1 MLALLASLV
10 VFAASETATPPPV
23 PLIPDPEV
31 PRYLNTAER
40 AEWGRAVRQVE
51 LGQARVQQ
59 GTSIM
64 NAPRIESK
72 GAFAE
77 TAEQVKARAQKIIDE
92 GRSQLA
98 QAQPSIAR
106 LRNVA
111 GTRYLEATK
120 TVNLSLDLP
129 QTKWD
134 YSLTLAAVRFQKIA
148 RDQGFQQQHIVGA
161 ITVLEGSKPLPTPA
175 LTEQLRAAWNK
186 ADPKALSPLPPGM
199 LSYGGFMSGGNGNSP
214 TQPRQWAQIWAEVYP
229 LTADNSASLLFVRMS
244 DWVTHRV
251 IASEVY
257 LTTTGPADT
266 FPKVYTATLSLKD
279 EKSFIPRLA
288 GSGDWVLGYDRSGSA
303 LGSALMRHLCVRVG
317 NIGVSANE
325 ILLDVTPPPP
335 SDPERARVL
344 ELELANIKA
353 STKASWIVTTDGG
366 SNLVKS
372 FKVAS
377 VAVGADKTDVGQL
390 VLKLEEPAKPAG
402 K

>member
-1 MLALLASLV
+1 MLALFASLV
-10 VFAASETATPPPV
+10 VFAAGETAPPPPV

-31 PRYLNTAER
+31 PRYLNTPER

-59 GTSIM
+59 GMSIM
-64 NAPRIESK
+64 AAPRLESK

-92 GRSQLA
+92 GRNQLN
-98 QAQPSIAR
+98 QAQPSLTR

-111 GTRYLEATK
+111 GTRYLEVTK
-120 TVNLSLDLP
+120 TVNLNNDLP
-129 QTKWD
+129 QTLWN
-134 YSLTLAAVRFQKIA
+134 YSLTLSAVRLQKIA
-148 RDQGFQQQHIVGA
+148 RDQGFKQQHLVGA
-161 ITVLEGSKPLPTPA
+161 ITILEGNKPLRTNA

-186 ADPKALSPLPPGM
+186 ADPKALSPAPANGYAG
-199 LSYGGFMSGGNGNSP
+199 SWSGGSAP
-214 TQPRQWAQIWAEVYP
+214 SQPRQSALIWAEVYP
-229 LTADNSASLLFVRMS
+229 LTADNSASLLFVRMA
-244 DWVTHRV
+244 DAWTNRV

-257 LTTTGPADT
+257 LTTTGPADA
-266 FPKVYTATLSLKD
+266 FPKVYTGSISLKD

-288 GSGDWVLGYDRSGSA
+288 GSGDWVLSYDRSSSP
-303 LGSALMRHLCVRVG
+303 LGIALMRHLCVRVG
-317 NIGVSANE
+317 NIGVSSAE
-325 ILLDVTPPPP
+325 ILPDVVGEASPATP
-335 SDPERARVL
+335 A
-344 ELELANIKA
+344 AA
-353 STKASWIVTTDGG
+353 AASWIVTTDGG

-377 VAVGADKTDVGQL
+377 VAPGAEKTDVGQL

>member
-1 MLALLASLV
+1 MLALFASLV
-10 VFAASETATPPPV
+10 VFAAGETTPPPPV

-31 PRYLNTAER
+31 PRYLNTPER

-64 NAPRIESK
+64 NAPRLESK

-92 GRSQLA
+92 GRAQLA
-98 QAQPSIAR
+98 QAQPSLTR

-111 GTRYLEATK
+111 GTRYLEVTK

-129 QTKWD
+129 QTKWEN
-134 YSLTLAAVRFQKIA
+134 SLIQAAIRFQKIA

-161 ITVLEGSKPLPTPA
+161 ITVLEGNPPLRTNA
-175 LTEQLRAAWNK
+175 LTEQLRAAWSK
-186 ADPKALSPLPPGM
+186 ADAKALSPAPA
-199 LSYGGFMSGGNGNSP
+199 NGYATFTPAVS
-214 TQPRQWAQIWAEVYP
+214 QPRQVALIWAEVYP
-229 LTADNSASLLFVRMS
+229 LTVDNSASLLFVRMS
-244 DWVTHRV
+244 DAVTHRV
-251 IASEVY
+251 VASEVF
-257 LTTTGPADT
+257 LTTTGPAPT
-266 FPKVYTATLSLKD
+266 FAKVYTGSLSLKD

-288 GSGDWVLGYDRSGSA
+288 GSGDWVLGYDRASSP
-303 LGSALMRHLCVRVG
+303 LGAALMRHLCVRVG
-317 NIGVSANE
+317 NIGVGS
-325 ILLDVTPPPP
+325 LDTLADVVGGGVVN
-335 SDPERARVL
+335 PEPA
-344 ELELANIKA
+344 
-353 STKASWIVTTDGG
+353 KASWIVTIDGG

-377 VAVGADKTDVGQL
+377 AAAGAEKTEVGQL

>member
-1 MLALLASLV
+1 MLALFASLV
-10 VFAASETATPPPV
+10 VFAAGETAPPPPV

-31 PRYLNTAER
+31 PRYLNTPER

-59 GTSIM
+59 GMSIM
-64 NAPRIESK
+64 AAPRLESK

-92 GRSQLA
+92 GRNQLN
-98 QAQPSIAR
+98 QAQPSLTR

-111 GTRYLEATK
+111 GTRYLEVTK
-120 TVNLSLDLP
+120 TVNLNNDLP
-129 QTKWD
+129 QTLWN
-134 YSLTLAAVRFQKIA
+134 YSLTLSAVRLQKIA
-148 RDQGFQQQHIVGA
+148 RDQGFKQQHLVGA
-161 ITVLEGSKPLPTPA
+161 ITILEGNKPLRTNA

-186 ADPKALSPLPPGM
+186 ADPKALSPAPA
-199 LSYGGFMSGGNGNSP
+199 NGYAGSWSTGSAP
-214 TQPRQWAQIWAEVYP
+214 SQPRQFAFIWAEVYP
-229 LTADNSASLLFVRMS
+229 LTADNSASLLFVRMA
-244 DWVTHRV
+244 DAWTNRV

-257 LTTTGPADT
+257 LTTTGPADA
-266 FPKVYTATLSLKD
+266 FPKVYTGSISLKD

-288 GSGDWVLGYDRSGSA
+288 GSGDWVLSYDRSSSP
-303 LGSALMRHLCVRVG
+303 LGIALMRHLCVRVG
-317 NIGVSANE
+317 NIGVSSAE
-325 ILLDVTPPPP
+325 ILPDVVGEASPATP
-335 SDPERARVL
+335 A
-344 ELELANIKA
+344 AA
-353 STKASWIVTTDGG
+353 AASWIVTTDGG

-377 VAVGADKTDVGQL
+377 VAPGAEKTDVGQL

>member
-1 MLALLASLV
+1 MLALFASLV
-10 VFAASETATPPPV
+10 VFAAGETAPPPPV

-31 PRYLNTAER
+31 PRYLNTPER

-59 GTSIM
+59 GMSIM
-64 NAPRIESK
+64 AAPRLESK

-92 GRSQLA
+92 GRNQLN
-98 QAQPSIAR
+98 QAQPSLTR

-111 GTRYLEATK
+111 GTRYLEVTK
-120 TVNLSLDLP
+120 TVNLNNDLP
-129 QTKWD
+129 QTLWN
-134 YSLTLAAVRFQKIA
+134 YSLTLSAVRLQKIA
-148 RDQGFQQQHIVGA
+148 RDQGFKQQHLVGA
-161 ITVLEGSKPLPTPA
+161 ITILEGNKPLRTNA

-186 ADPKALSPLPPGM
+186 ADPKALSPAPA
-199 LSYGGFMSGGNGNSP
+199 NGYAGSWSTGSAP
-214 TQPRQWAQIWAEVYP
+214 SQPRQFAFIWAEVYP
-229 LTADNSASLLFVRMS
+229 LTADNSASLLFVRMA
-244 DWVTHRV
+244 DAWTNRV

-257 LTTTGPADT
+257 LTTTGPADA
-266 FPKVYTATLSLKD
+266 FPKVYTGSISLKD

-288 GSGDWVLGYDRSGSA
+288 GSGDWVLSYDRSSSP
-303 LGSALMRHLCVRVG
+303 LGTALMRHLCVRVG
-317 NIGVSANE
+317 NIGVSSAE
-325 ILLDVTPPPP
+325 ILPDVAGEASPATP
-335 SDPERARVL
+335 A
-344 ELELANIKA
+344 AA
-353 STKASWIVTTDGG
+353 AASWIVTTDGG

-377 VAVGADKTDVGQL
+377 VAPGAEKTDVGQL

>member
-1 MLALLASLV
+1 MLALFASLV
-10 VFAASETATPPPV
+10 VFAAGETATPPPV

-31 PRYLNTAER
+31 PRYLNTPER
-40 AEWGRAVRQVE
+40 AEWGRAVRQIE

-59 GTSIM
+59 GMSIM
-64 NAPRIESK
+64 AAPRLESK

-92 GRSQLA
+92 GRAQLA
-98 QAQPSIAR
+98 QAQPSLTR

-111 GTRYLEATK
+111 GTRYLEVTK

-129 QTKWD
+129 QTLWN
-134 YSLTLAAVRFQKIA
+134 YSLTLSAVRLQKIA
-148 RDQGFQQQHIVGA
+148 RDQGFKQQHLVGA
-161 ITVLEGSKPLPTPA
+161 ITILEGNKPLRTNA

-186 ADPKALSPLPPGM
+186 ADPKALSPAPA
-199 LSYGGFMSGGNGNSP
+199 NGYAGSWSTGSAP
-214 TQPRQWAQIWAEVYP
+214 SQPRQFAFIWAEVYP
-229 LTADNSASLLFVRMS
+229 LTADNSASLLFVRMA
-244 DWVTHRV
+244 DAWTKRV

-257 LTTTGPADT
+257 LTTTGPADA
-266 FPKVYTATLSLKD
+266 FPKVYTGSISLKD

-288 GSGDWVLGYDRSGSA
+288 GSGDWVLSYDRSSSP
-303 LGSALMRHLCVRVG
+303 LGTALMRHLCVRVG
-317 NIGVSANE
+317 NIGVSSAE
-325 ILLDVTPPPP
+325 FLPDVVGEASPATP
-335 SDPERARVL
+335 A
-344 ELELANIKA
+344 AA
-353 STKASWIVTTDGG
+353 AASWIVTTDGA

-377 VAVGADKTDVGQL
+377 AAPGADKTEVGQL

>member
-1 MLALLASLV
+1 MLALFASLV
-10 VFAASETATPPPV
+10 VFAASETAAPPPV

-77 TAEQVKARAQKIIDE
+77 TAEQVKTRAQKIIDE
-92 GRSQLA
+92 GRNQLA
-98 QAQPSIAR
+98 QAQPSIIR

-111 GTRYLEATK
+111 GTRYLEVTK

-161 ITVLEGSKPLPTPA
+161 ITVLEGSKPLRTPA

-199 LSYGGFMSGGNGNSP
+199 ANYSSFSFMSGGAGNSP

-303 LGSALMRHLCVRVG
+303 LGAALLRHLCVRVG
-317 NIGVSANE
+317 NIGVDSRE
-325 ILLDVTPPPP
+325 VVLDVVPVPP
-335 SDPERARVL
+335 SVTER
-344 ELELANIKA
+344 EQQLALADLKA
-353 STKASWIVTTDGG
+353 SAKASWIVTTEGG

-377 VAVGADKTDVGQL
+377 VAPGADKTDVGQL

>member
-1 MLALLASLV
+1 MLALFASLV
-10 VFAASETATPPPV
+10 VFAAGETTPPPPV

-31 PRYLNTAER
+31 PRYLNTPER

-64 NAPRIESK
+64 NAPRLESK

-92 GRSQLA
+92 GRAQLA
-98 QAQPSIAR
+98 QAQPSLTR

-111 GTRYLEATK
+111 GTRYLEVTK

-129 QTKWD
+129 QTKWEN
-134 YSLTLAAVRFQKIA
+134 SLIQAAIRFQKIA

-161 ITVLEGSKPLPTPA
+161 ITVLEGNPPLRTNA
-175 LTEQLRAAWNK
+175 LTEQLRAAWSK
-186 ADPKALSPLPPGM
+186 ADAKALSPAPA
-199 LSYGGFMSGGNGNSP
+199 NGYATFTPAVS
-214 TQPRQWAQIWAEVYP
+214 QPRQVALIWAEVYP
-229 LTADNSASLLFVRMS
+229 LTVDNSASLLFVRMS
-244 DWVTHRV
+244 DAVTHRV
-251 IASEVY
+251 VASEVF
-257 LTTTGPADT
+257 LTTTGPAPT
-266 FPKVYTATLSLKD
+266 FAKVYTGSLSLKD

-288 GSGDWVLGYDRSGSA
+288 GSGDWVLGYDRASSP
-303 LGSALMRHLCVRVG
+303 LGAALMRHLCVRVG
-317 NIGVSANE
+317 NIGVGS
-325 ILLDVTPPPP
+325 LDTLADVVGGGVVN
-335 SDPERARVL
+335 PEPA
-344 ELELANIKA
+344 
-353 STKASWIVTTDGG
+353 KASWIVTTDGG

-377 VAVGADKTDVGQL
+377 AAAGAEKTEVGQL

>member
-1 MLALLASLV
+1 MLALFASLV
-10 VFAASETATPPPV
+10 VFAAGETTPPPPV

-31 PRYLNTAER
+31 PRYLNTPER

-64 NAPRIESK
+64 NAPRLESK

-92 GRSQLA
+92 GRAQLA
-98 QAQPSIAR
+98 QAQPSLTR

-111 GTRYLEATK
+111 GTRYLEVTK

-129 QTKWD
+129 QTKWEN
-134 YSLTLAAVRFQKIA
+134 SLIQAAIRFQKIA

-161 ITVLEGSKPLPTPA
+161 ITVLEGNPPLRTNA
-175 LTEQLRAAWNK
+175 LTEQLRAAWSK
-186 ADPKALSPLPPGM
+186 ADAKALSPAPANG
-199 LSYGGFMSGGNGNSP
+199 YGTFTPAVS
-214 TQPRQWAQIWAEVYP
+214 QPRQVALIWAEVYP
-229 LTADNSASLLFVRMS
+229 LTVDNSASLLFVRMS
-244 DWVTHRV
+244 DAVTHRV
-251 IASEVY
+251 VASEVF
-257 LTTTGPADT
+257 LTTTGPAPT
-266 FPKVYTATLSLKD
+266 FAKVYTGSLSLKD

-288 GSGDWVLGYDRSGSA
+288 GSGDWVLGYDRASSP
-303 LGSALMRHLCVRVG
+303 LGAALMRHLCVRVG
-317 NIGVSANE
+317 NIGVGS
-325 ILLDVTPPPP
+325 LDTLADVVGGGVVN
-335 SDPERARVL
+335 PEPA
-344 ELELANIKA
+344 
-353 STKASWIVTTDGG
+353 KASWIVTTDGG

-377 VAVGADKTDVGQL
+377 AAAGAEKTEVGQL

>member
-1 MLALLASLV
+1 MLALFASLV
-10 VFAASETATPPPV
+10 VFAAGETATPPPI

-31 PRYLNTAER
+31 PRYLNTPER

-59 GTSIM
+59 GMSIM
-64 NAPRIESK
+64 GAPRLESK

-77 TAEQVKARAQKIIDE
+77 TAEQVKTRAQKIIDE
-92 GRSQLA
+92 GRNQLA
-98 QAQPSIAR
+98 QAQPSLTR

-111 GTRYLEATK
+111 GTRYLEVTK
-120 TVNLSLDLP
+120 TVNLNNDLP
-129 QTKWD
+129 QTLWN
-134 YSLTLAAVRFQKIA
+134 YSLTLSAVRLQKIA
-148 RDQGFQQQHIVGA
+148 RDQGFKQQHLVGA
-161 ITVLEGSKPLPTPA
+161 ITILEGNKPLRTNA

-186 ADPKALSPLPPGM
+186 ADPKALSPAPV
-199 LSYGGFMSGGNGNSP
+199 NGYAGSWSTGSAP
-214 TQPRQWAQIWAEVYP
+214 SQPRQFALIWAEVYP
-229 LTADNSASLLFVRMS
+229 LTADNSASLLFVRMA
-244 DWVTHRV
+244 DAWTNRV

-257 LTTTGPADT
+257 LTTTGPADA
-266 FPKVYTATLSLKD
+266 FPKVYTGSISLKD

-288 GSGDWVLGYDRSGSA
+288 GSGDWVLSYDRSSSP

-317 NIGVSANE
+317 NIGVSSAE
-325 ILLDVTPPPP
+325 ILPDVVGEASPATP
-335 SDPERARVL
+335 A
-344 ELELANIKA
+344 AA
-353 STKASWIVTTDGG
+353 AASWIVTTDGG

-377 VAVGADKTDVGQL
+377 VAPGADKTDVGQL

>member
-1 MLALLASLV
+1 MLALFASLV
-10 VFAASETATPPPV
+10 VFAAGETTPPPPV

-31 PRYLNTAER
+31 PRYLNTPER

-59 GTSIM
+59 GMSIM
-64 NAPRIESK
+64 SAPRLESK

-77 TAEQVKARAQKIIDE
+77 TAEQVKTRAQKIIDE
-92 GRSQLA
+92 GRAQLA
-98 QAQPSIAR
+98 QAQPSLTR

-111 GTRYLEATK
+111 GTRYLEVTK

-129 QTKWD
+129 QTKWEN
-134 YSLTLAAVRFQKIA
+134 SLIQAAIRFQKIA

-161 ITVLEGSKPLPTPA
+161 ITVLEGNPPLRTTA
-175 LTEQLRAAWNK
+175 LTEQLRAAWTK
-186 ADPKALSPLPPGM
+186 ADAKALSPVPANGYAG
-199 LSYGGFMSGGNGNSP
+199 SWSSGSAP
-214 TQPRQWAQIWAEVYP
+214 LQPRQYAYIWAEVYP
-229 LTADNSASLLFVRMS
+229 LTIDNSASLLFVRMS
-244 DWVTHRV
+244 DAWTHRV
-251 IASEVY
+251 VASEVF
-257 LTTTGPADT
+257 LTTTGPAPT
-266 FPKVYTATLSLKD
+266 FAKVYTGSLSLKD

-288 GSGDWVLGYDRSGSA
+288 GSGDWVLGYDRASSS

-317 NIGVSANE
+317 NIGVSS
-325 ILLDVTPPPP
+325 LDTLADVVGGGVVNPEPP
-335 SDPERARVL
+335 
-344 ELELANIKA
+344 
-353 STKASWIVTTDGG
+353 KASWIVTTDGG

-377 VAVGADKTDVGQL
+377 AAAGAEKTEVGQL